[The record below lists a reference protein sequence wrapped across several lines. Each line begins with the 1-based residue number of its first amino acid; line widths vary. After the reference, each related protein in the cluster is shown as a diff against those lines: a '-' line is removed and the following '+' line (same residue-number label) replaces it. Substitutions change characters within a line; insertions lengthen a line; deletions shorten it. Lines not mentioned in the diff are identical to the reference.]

1 MKSIVL
7 ILAASFFLPISA
19 SAEEVT
25 YADTM
30 NIVVKWDKSVH
41 RYGYFPEPI
50 LRDAKVILAED
61 FDIIEMGQVYNIT
74 VYPGTNYQRRLR
86 LRPVEQ
92 ILPKRKSWR
101 LRIAYFC
108 FGFTFQGIGWLTAE
122 KGGTSGAKYAGIA
135 IGAVGLWP
143 QKEAVFNSRIMEPGE
158 MRVNIVKLEF

>member
-108 FGFTFQGIGWLTAE
+108 FG
-122 KGGTSGAKYAGIA
+122 
-135 IGAVGLWP
+135 
-143 QKEAVFNSRIMEPGE
+143 
-158 MRVNIVKLEF
+158 